1 MTWVRSQDRE
11 GHLWFGTPGGASRYD
26 GQTFR
31 TFTTKD
37 GLAHDFVLAI
47 AQDREGH
54 LWFGT
59 SGGASRYDGQTF
71 RTFTTKDGL
80 AAR

>member
-1 MTWVRSQDRE
+1 MAI
-11 GHLWFGTPGGASRYD
+11 FGLAPIEAWLFSKTDQQGRIVSRPWI
-26 GQTFR
+26 R

-37 GLAHDFVLAI
+37 GLADDRVTAI

-59 SGGASRYDGQTF
+59 SGGASRYDGQTVNIRLTRGF
-71 RTFTTKDGL
+71 ES
-80 AAR
+80 